1 MEEDTRIKGLGC
13 ERGERRE
20 GVDAREFGN
29 SVPLACMEH
38 GSGPTERDR
47 SHLVF
52 PWYES
57 SCLYHITSRTTSTS
71 TSLVVC
77 IATLVL

>member
-20 GVDAREFGN
+20 GVDAREFVN
-29 SVPLACMEH
+29 SVPVACMEH

-71 TSLVVC
+71 LVVC